1 MKTTVINLFGG
12 PGTGKSTAA
21 PDIYSELKKQ
31 GESAELVREY
41 VKHWAYTKRKIGK
54 YDQLYLLGKQSH
66 YESFLYGT
74 VKYIVTD
81 SPVLLAGFYA
91 TYYHGEIAKYVD
103 EAAKGFVNH
112 SAEDGVKHLNFLLSR
127 DFPYDSNGRY
137 ESEQEALRLDGHL
150 EEYLHSF
157 SNEYGSNFTPIMVH
171 ASTAKDTIMN
181 RISTE
186 EQTRSD
192 TK

>member
-1 MKTTVINLFGG
+1 MQTTVINLFGG

-74 VKYIVTD
+74 VRYIVTD

-91 TYYHGEIAKYVD
+91 TYYHGVISSYVD

-112 SAEDGVKHLNFLLSR
+112 STNDGVVHLNFLLSR
-127 DFPYDSNGRY
+127 DFTYDPQGRY
-137 ESEQEALRLDGHL
+137 ESEEDALRLDGHL
-150 EEYLHSF
+150 EEYLNSF
-157 SNEYGSNFTPIMVH
+157 STEYGKSFTPVRVK
-171 ASTAKDTIMN
+171 ASEAKETIL
-181 RISTE
+181 
-186 EQTRSD
+186 D
-192 TK
+192 YLDFYLD